1 MGKKL
6 RRGDTG
12 EAGNPGKFAED
23 AKSESG
29 QSLEGL
35 TQDVGNVVVE
45 TVFTKRYETLDD
57 KIAAFKDE
65 LNNGIDALADDAE
78 WHEFLDNMGKFHT
91 YSFGN
96 QMLILLQRPEATRV
110 AGFKKWKEFE
120 RQVNKGEKGISILA
134 PKIVNVGAKDKNGN
148 PVLGADGKPL
158 KERKCVGFTTAAV
171 FDVSQTDGKP
181 LVNAQPDLSET
192 PPEGFREDLETIVAA
207 EGFTLE
213 YKDIGGGDLK
223 GYTSATDKKVVI
235 DTSMSPAS
243 QTKTLAHELAH
254 IKCGHLER
262 NGEYHSGAGG
272 CRGEMEVEAESVAY
286 VLCRAN
292 GMSTDISQNSSR
304 YVGSWASGGH
314 VTDEGRKVINKSAEN
329 IAKAVKGILGNGT
342 FRNA

>member
-12 EAGNPGKFAED
+12 EVGNPGKFTED
-23 AKSESG
+23 AKAESG
-29 QSLEGL
+29 QGIEGL
-35 TQDVGNVVVE
+35 AQDVGDVATE
-45 TVFTKRYETLDD
+45 TAFSKRYETLDD
-57 KIAAFKDE
+57 KIAAFKIE

-78 WHEFLDNMGKFHT
+78 WHEFLDTMGKFHN

-96 QMLILLQRPEATRV
+96 QMLIRLQRPDATRV
-110 AGFKKWKEFE
+110 AGFNKWKELE
-120 RQVNKGEKGISILA
+120 RQVNKGEKGLFILA
-134 PKIVNVGAKDKNGN
+134 PKVVNAGAKDKNGK
-148 PVLGADGKPL
+148 PILGADGKPL

-181 LVNAQPDLSET
+181 LVNPQPDLSET
-192 PPEGFREDLETIVAA
+192 PPEGFREDLETAIAN

-213 YKDIGGGDLK
+213 YKDLGGGDKK
-223 GYTSATDKKVVI
+223 GYTSATDKKVVV
-235 DTSMSPAS
+235 DTNLSPAS
-243 QTKTLAHELAH
+243 QAQTLAHELAH

-262 NGEYHSGAGG
+262 NGEYHSGVGG

-292 GMSTDISQNSSR
+292 GMSTDISSNSSR
-304 YVGSWASGGH
+304 YVGSWASGGD